1 MTTRTDDS
9 ASPLIESRDD
19 LLSVFAGGE
28 KPRERWRIG
37 TEHEKF
43 VYRLDDHRAPSWDEP
58 GGIRDLLLGLTEF
71 GWKPVE
77 EGGKIIALTGADGTI
92 SLEPAGQFEL
102 SGAPLENLHQSCA
115 ESGRHLHQCK
125 AVGDRLGLGFLGTGM
140 WPDKTR
146 AELPV
151 MPKGRYAIM
160 LGYMPKVG
168 SLGLDMMLRTCTIQV
183 NLDYSSEADMVKK
196 FRVGLALQPVA
207 TALFANSPFTEGKP
221 NGYKSFRSHIW
232 EDTDPDRT
240 GMLPFVFEDGFGYER
255 YCDYALNVPMYFV
268 YRDGKYIDVAGESFG
283 DFLEGKL
290 PQLPGEK
297 PMLTDWVDH
306 LSTAFPEVR
315 LKSFLEMRG
324 ADGGR
329 WGRICALPAL
339 WVGLLYDQQAL
350 DAAWE
355 LVKPLEHRGAREAA
369 PRRAETGA
377 ARRSRPTAR
386 RCRTFAGRVLDIA
399 AGGLTRRARLNS
411 AGDNEGGFLDPLRD
425 VVATGMTPADRLL
438 AKYAQRVGRRRL
450 PHLRGVQLLMDML
463 TAPSAARSIRR
474 SSPTRPACST
484 SATATA
490 SIGSYAAIRMAS
502 RLCSCTAAPA
512 ADRAPDHRRQFNPDK
527 YKILV
532 FDQRGCGKST
542 PYASL
547 ENNTTWDLVEDIE
560 KLRTASREGR
570 QVAGVRR
577 QLGLDPRARLRARPT
592 PSASPSWCCA
602 ASSCS
607 TSSKSTGCT
616 RRAARRRSIRTSSTS
631 SSRRFPKG
639 ERGDL
644 VEAYR
649 KRLTS
654 DDKDEQLAAAKAW
667 SKWEGEIVTLLPSPD
682 DDRAFHRA
690 RSGRRRRA
698 DREPLHG
705 EPRLARGRPAAA
717 TARRSS
723 RVFRASSSRAG
734 TTPARRRSPRGSSS
748 RRGPRSSSTSSPT
761 RGHLFSEPG
770 NLDAWSAR
778 PTGSPG
784 V

>member
-19 LLSVFAGGE
+19 LLSVFSGGE
-28 KPRERWRIG
+28 KPRDRWRIG

-102 SGAPLENLHQSCA
+102 SGAPLDNLHQSCA

-146 AELPV
+146 GELPV

-160 LGYMPKVG
+160 LNYMPRVG

-183 NLDYSSEADMVKK
+183 NLDYESEADMVKK

-297 PMLTDWVDH
+297 PTLTDWTDH
-306 LSTAFPEVR
+306 LSTAFPGVR

-329 WGRICALPAL
+329 WSRICALPAL
-339 WVGLLYDQQAL
+339 WVGLLYETQAL

-355 LVKPLEHRGAREAA
+355 LVRHWTIDQREKLRHEVPKLALDA
-369 PRRAETGA
+369 VTPDGETMRDFSA
-377 ARRSRPTAR
+377 
-386 RCRTFAGRVLDIA
+386 RVLDVA
-399 AGGLTRRARLNS
+399 AGGLTRRAELNS

-438 AKYAQRVGRRRL
+438 ARY
-450 PHLRGVQLLMDML
+450 
-463 TAPSAARSIRR
+463 
-474 SSPTRPACST
+474 
-484 SATATA
+484 
-490 SIGSYAAIRMAS
+490 
-502 RLCSCTAAPA
+502 
-512 ADRAPDHRRQFNPDK
+512 
-527 YKILV
+527 
-532 FDQRGCGKST
+532 
-542 PYASL
+542 
-547 ENNTTWDLVEDIE
+547 
-560 KLRTASREGR
+560 
-570 QVAGVRR
+570 
-577 QLGLDPRARLRARPT
+577 
-592 PSASPSWCCA
+592 
-602 ASSCS
+602 
-607 TSSKSTGCT
+607 
-616 RRAARRRSIRTSSTS
+616 
-631 SSRRFPKG
+631 
-639 ERGDL
+639 
-644 VEAYR
+644 
-649 KRLTS
+649 
-654 DDKDEQLAAAKAW
+654 
-667 SKWEGEIVTLLPSPD
+667 
-682 DDRAFHRA
+682 
-690 RSGRRRRA
+690 
-698 DREPLHG
+698 HG
-705 EPRLARGRPAAA
+705 EWNGDV
-717 TARRSS
+717 S
-723 RVFRASSSRAG
+723 
-734 TTPARRRSPRGSSS
+734 
-748 RRGPRSSSTSSPT
+748 
-761 RGHLFSEPG
+761 HIYEEFSF
-770 NLDAWSAR
+770 
-778 PTGSPG
+778 
-784 V
+784 